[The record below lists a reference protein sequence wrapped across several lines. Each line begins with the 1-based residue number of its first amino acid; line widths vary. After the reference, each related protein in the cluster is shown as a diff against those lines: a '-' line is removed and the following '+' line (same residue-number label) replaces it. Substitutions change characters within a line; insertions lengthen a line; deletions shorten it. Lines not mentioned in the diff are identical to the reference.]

1 MLEKFNLNPEE
12 LQSRLVNHEGD
23 RAGLA
28 LERFPTITMPPSR
41 SKAEAAS
48 LRRMATFPLGCN
60 HKLATHESSEE
71 HVDPGELFHNAAG
84 VNYPWRQLP

>member
-28 LERFPTITMPPSR
+28 LERFLTITMPPSS

-48 LRRMATFPLGCN
+48 LRRMA
-60 HKLATHESSEE
+60 HIS
-71 HVDPGELFHNAAG
+71 PGLQSQIGDA
-84 VNYPWRQLP
+84 